1 MYLYYILGWSL
12 NRQYFK
18 KLKAGE
24 ELDSLKENL
33 KVSSLLLDFLQIN
46 TTSARIFDYSMF
58 FFNAP

>member
-1 MYLYYILGWSL
+1 MYLYYILGWRL

-18 KLKAGE
+18 EFEAGE
-24 ELDSLKENL
+24 EWDYFKEKL

-46 TTSARIFDYSMF
+46 TISARIFDYSMF